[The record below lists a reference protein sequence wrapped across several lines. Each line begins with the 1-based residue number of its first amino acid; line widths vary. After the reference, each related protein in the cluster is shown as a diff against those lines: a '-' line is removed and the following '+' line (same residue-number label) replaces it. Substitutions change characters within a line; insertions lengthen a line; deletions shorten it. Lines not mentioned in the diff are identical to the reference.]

1 MSGDNTNGDTATPR
15 TNRQTLVIVLAV
27 VLTILVGLIIGFLAS
42 GGLSDDPVAAPTTTP
57 ASPPATAGSTP
68 TTAATPTSPTISVAP
83 GQLAVAASEDTFV
96 NSGQPEEING
106 FEDVLEIENDPPENK
121 QALIRFVVGEIPEG
135 ETLQSVSMRLFVIAD
150 TEEAVTIHGVE
161 GPWTQAEATGANAPT
176 VGAQIAIVPP
186 GTAEGSTVDV
196 DLTSVVQG
204 PGTYDFYLTMASDD
218 SAEFAA
224 LESGAN
230 APLIILDWG
239 SAEAAATESESE
251 PVTQLAGTPVILA
264 GAGDISDCGNDGDI
278 VTAELIDGV
287 VAQDPSAVVFTAGDN
302 VYSSGT
308 AEEFAECYDP
318 TWGRH
323 KDRTR
328 PAPGNHD
335 YNTSD
340 ATGYFGYFG
349 EAAGQ
354 PGEGYYSYEAGDWQ
368 VLVLNSNCGDI
379 PCYAGSPQE
388 QWLRQELEASDA
400 ACTLAYWHHP
410 LFSSGDHGGVAEV
423 SALFTAL
430 HEGDADLVVNGHDH
444 NYERFAP
451 QDPDGTHDPVEGI
464 RQFVAGTGGT
474 GNRSFDVVAA
484 NSEARYTDS
493 FGILKLALY
502 ADGYEWDF
510 IPEAGSTFVDVGVGK
525 CH

>member
-1 MSGDNTNGDTATPR
+1 MTGDNMNGDKTTPR
-15 TNRQTLVIVLAV
+15 DNRQTIIIVLAV
-27 VLTILVGLIIGFLAS
+27 VLTILVGLVIGFLAS
-42 GGLSDDPVAAPTTTP
+42 GGLSGDPAAAPTTTP
-57 ASPPATAGSTP
+57 AGPPATAGSTP
-68 TTAATPTSPTISVAP
+68 TTAAAPTSPTISVAP

-96 NSGQPEEING
+96 NSGQAEEING
-106 FEDVLEIENDPPENK
+106 FEDALEIENDPPENK
-121 QALIRFVVGEIPEG
+121 QALIRFVVGDIPEG
-135 ETLQSVSMRLFVIAD
+135 ETLQTVSMRLFVIAD
-150 TEEAVTIHGVE
+150 TEEVVTVHEVE
-161 GPWTQAEATGANAPT
+161 GPWTQADATGANAPA
-176 VGAQIAIVPP
+176 VGAQIATVPP
-186 GTAEGSTVDV
+186 GTAEGSTVEV
-196 DLTSVVQG
+196 DLTSIVTG

-230 APLIILDWG
+230 APVLILDWG
-239 SAEAAATESESE
+239 SAEAAATESE
-251 PVTQLAGTPVILA
+251 PVAQLAGTPVILA
-264 GAGDISDCGNDGDI
+264 GAGDISDCGNEGDT

-287 VAQDPSAVVFTAGDN
+287 VAQDPSAIVFTTGDN

-308 AEEFAECYDP
+308 TEEFAQCYDP

-323 KDRTR
+323 KARTR

-335 YNTSD
+335 YNTTD
-340 ATGYFGYFG
+340 ASGYFGYFG

-354 PGEGYYSYEAGDWQ
+354 PSEGYYTYEAGDWQ
-368 VLVLNSNCGDI
+368 VLVLNSNCGDVA
-379 PCYAGSPQE
+379 CGAASPQL
-388 QWLRQELEASDA
+388 QWLQQQLESSDA

-410 LFSSGDHGGVAEV
+410 LFSSGDSGSDAGMRDLFAALYEGG
-423 SALFTAL
+423 
-430 HEGDADLVVNGHDH
+430 ADLVVNGHDH

-451 QDPDGTHDPVEGI
+451 QDPDGIHDPVQGI

-474 GNRSFDVVAA
+474 GNRSFDQLAP

-502 ADGYEWDF
+502 ADGYEWEF
-510 IPEAGSTFVDVGVGK
+510 IPEAGSSFVDVGIGT

>member
-1 MSGDNTNGDTATPR
+1 MNGENMNGGDGKPKD
-15 TNRQTLVIVLAV
+15 NRQTIIIVLAV
-27 VLTILVGLIIGFLAS
+27 VLTILVGLVVGFLAT
-42 GGLSDDPVAAPTTTP
+42 GGLSQEPTAAPTTTP
-57 ASPPATAGSTP
+57 APPVSIDVP
-68 TTAATPTSPTISVAP
+68 STTAVPPTSPTVSMPP
-83 GQLAVAASEDTFV
+83 GQTAVTASEDTSV

-121 QALIRFVVGEIPEG
+121 QALIRFVVGDIPEG
-135 ETLQSVSMRLFVIAD
+135 ETLQSVSMRLLVIAD
-150 TEEAVTIHGVE
+150 TDQAVTVHTVE
-161 GPWTQAEATGANAPT
+161 GPWTQAEANGANAPA
-176 VGAQIAIVPP
+176 VGPQVAIIPP

-196 DLTSVVQG
+196 DLTSVVLG
-204 PGTYDFYLTMASDD
+204 PGTYDFYLTTSTDD

-224 LESGAN
+224 LETGAN
-230 APLIILDWG
+230 APLLILDWG
-239 SAEAAATESESE
+239 SAEAAAAESE
-251 PVTQLAGTPVILA
+251 PVAQLTGTPVVLA
-264 GAGDISDCGNDGDI
+264 GAGDISDCGSDGDTT
-278 VTAELIDGV
+278 TADLIDDV
-287 VAQDPSAVVFTAGDN
+287 VAQDPSAIVFTTGDN
-302 VYSSGT
+302 VYSDGS
-308 AEEFAECYDP
+308 AEEFSRCYDP

-354 PGEGYYSYEAGDWQ
+354 PGEGYYSYQAGDWQ

-423 SALFTAL
+423 SALFAAL
-430 HEGDADLVVNGHDH
+430 HEGDAELVVNGHDH

-474 GNRSFDVVAA
+474 GNRSFDQVAP
-484 NSEARYTDS
+484 NSETRYTDS

-502 ADGYEWDF
+502 ADGYEWEF
-510 IPEAGSTFVDVGVGK
+510 IPEAGSTFVDVGIGA

>member
-1 MSGDNTNGDTATPR
+1 MNGENMNGGDATPKD
-15 TNRQTLVIVLAV
+15 NRQTIIIVLAV
-27 VLTILVGLIIGFLAS
+27 VLTILVGLVIGFLAT
-42 GGLSDDPVAAPTTTP
+42 GGLSQEPVAAPTTTP
-57 ASPPATAGSTP
+57 SPPASVDAP
-68 TTAATPTSPTISVAP
+68 TTTAVAPTSPTVSMAP
-83 GQLAVAASEDTFV
+83 GQLAVTASEDTSV
-96 NSGQPEEING
+96 NTGQPEEVNG
-106 FEDVLEIENDPPENK
+106 FEDVLEIENEPPENK
-121 QALIRFVVGEIPEG
+121 RALVRFVVGDIPEG
-135 ETLQSVSMRLFVIAD
+135 ETLHTVTMRLFVVAD
-150 TEEAVTIHGVE
+150 TEQAVTVHMVE
-161 GPWTQAEATGANAPT
+161 GPWTQADATGANAPA
-176 VGAQIAIVPP
+176 VGAQVGIIPP

-196 DLTSVVQG
+196 DLTSVVLG
-204 PGTYDFYLTMASDD
+204 PGTYDFYLTTSSDD

-224 LESGAN
+224 LESGTN
-230 APLIILDWG
+230 APLLILDWG
-239 SAEAAATESESE
+239 SAEAAATESE
-251 PVTQLAGTPVILA
+251 PVAQLTGTPVVLA
-264 GAGDISDCGNDGDI
+264 GAGDISDCGNDGDT
-278 VTAELIDGV
+278 VTAGLVDDV
-287 VAQDPSAVVFTAGDN
+287 VTQDPSAIVFTTGDN

-308 AEEFAECYDP
+308 AEEFAQCYDP

-354 PGEGYYSYEAGDWQ
+354 PGEGYYSYQAGDWQ

-379 PCYAGSPQE
+379 PCDAGSRQE

-423 SALFTAL
+423 SALFAAL
-430 HEGDADLVVNGHDH
+430 YEGGADLVVNGHDH

-451 QDPDGTHDPVEGI
+451 QDPDGTHDPVAGI
-464 RQFVAGTGGT
+464 REFVAGTGGT
-474 GNRSFDVVAA
+474 GNRSFDQVAP

-502 ADGYEWDF
+502 ADGYEWEF
-510 IPEAGSTFVDVGVGK
+510 IPEAGSTYKDVGIGA